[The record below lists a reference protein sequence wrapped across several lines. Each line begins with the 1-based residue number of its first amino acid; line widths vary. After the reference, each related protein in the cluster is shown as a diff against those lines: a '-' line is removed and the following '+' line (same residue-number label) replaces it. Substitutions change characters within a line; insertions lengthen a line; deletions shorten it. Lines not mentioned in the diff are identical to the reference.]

1 MGAPARG
8 RIARFVLGLSRGID
22 RLAGA
27 VTMFFLVVL
36 VTVVM
41 VQVVARYVL
50 FSPPAWTEEMARYA
64 MIWAGLM
71 GATLSFKRRFD
82 PALVNRAPGVTER
95 GPRAALI
102 ATVAGAFQGLV
113 VLIYLLPILWHSFYG
128 PNMNPERSFLMR
140 HSRMTAET
148 LGFPTLLV
156 AVAVPLMVVFI
167 LIHLAARIFEP
178 PEPVEQAVATDQVL
192 KS

>member
-8 RIARFVLGLSRGID
+8 RIARAVLGLSRGID
-22 RLAGA
+22 HLAGA
-27 VTMFFLVVL
+27 ATMVFLVVL

-41 VQVVARYVL
+41 VQVVARYIL

-82 PALVNRAPGVTER
+82 PALISRTPGTADR

-102 ATVAGAFQGLV
+102 ATAAGAFQGLV

-178 PEPVEQAVATDQVL
+178 AEEAEQATVTDEAL
-192 KS
+192 KP

>member
-1 MGAPARG
+1 MQGPVG
-8 RIARFVLGLSRGID
+8 RFVLGLSRGID

-27 VTMFFLVVL
+27 ATIVFLVAL
-36 VTVVM
+36 VGAVM

-50 FSPPAWTEEMARYA
+50 KSPPPWTEEMARYA

-82 PALVNRAPGVTER
+82 PALVTRGTNTSPR
-95 GPRAALI
+95 GPRGALLDAAS
-102 ATVAGAFQGLV
+102 GAFQGLV
-113 VLIYLLPILWHSFYG
+113 VMIYLLPILWHSFFG
-128 PNMNPERSFLMR
+128 PNMNPERSFLIR

-156 AVAVPLMVVFI
+156 AVAVPLMAVFI
-167 LIHLAARIFEP
+167 LIHLAARIFEGSC
-178 PEPVEQAVATDQVL
+178 EPLKADTAVDDAL

>member
-1 MGAPARG
+1 MRG
-8 RIARFVLGLSRGID
+8 PVGRFVLGLSHGID

-27 VTMFFLVVL
+27 ATIFFLIAL
-36 VTVVM
+36 VGAVM

-50 FSPPAWTEEMARYA
+50 NSPPPWTEEMARYA

-82 PALVNRAPGVTER
+82 PALFNHGTKTSPRSAR
-95 GPRAALI
+95 GALI
-102 ATVAGAFQGLV
+102 ATAAGAFQGLV
-113 VLIYLLPILWHSFYG
+113 VMIYLLPILWHSFFG
-128 PNMNPERSFLMR
+128 PNMNPDRSFLLR

-156 AVAVPLMVVFI
+156 AVAVPLMAVFI
-167 LIHLAARIFEP
+167 LIHLAARICEEAP
-178 PEPVEQAVATDQVL
+178 GALDPDGSANDPL

>member
-1 MGAPARG
+1 MPGPVG
-8 RIARFVLGLSRGID
+8 RFVLGLSRGID

-27 VTMFFLVVL
+27 ATMVFLVAL
-36 VTVVM
+36 VGAVM

-50 FSPPAWTEEMARYA
+50 NSPPPWTEEMARYA

-82 PALVNRAPGVTER
+82 PALVNRTPGTAAK

-102 ATVAGAFQGLV
+102 AAASGVFQGLV
-113 VLIYLLPILWHSFYG
+113 VMIYLLPILWHSFFG
-128 PNMNPERSFLMR
+128 PNMNPERSFLLR

-156 AVAVPLMVVFI
+156 AIAVPLMAIFI
-167 LIHLAARIFEP
+167 LIHLAARVFEP
-178 PEPVEQAVATDQVL
+178 AESAETQDASDALGT
-192 KS
+192 

>member
-1 MGAPARG
+1 MSGPARHP
-8 RIARFVLGLSRGID
+8 IPRFVLGLSRGID
-22 RLAGA
+22 HLAGA
-27 VTMFFLVVL
+27 VTMMFLVVL
-36 VTVVM
+36 VSVVM

-82 PALVNRAPGVTER
+82 PALISRTPGTGAK
-95 GPRAALI
+95 GPRAMLI
-102 ATVAGAFQGLV
+102 ATAAGAFQGLV
-113 VLIYLLPILWHSFYG
+113 VMIYLLPILWHSFYG

-148 LGFPTLLV
+148 LGFPTILV
-156 AVAVPLMVVFI
+156 AIAVPLMAIFI
-167 LIHLAARIFEP
+167 LIHLAARVFEP
-178 PEPVEQAVATDQVL
+178 AEEAEQAVATDEAL
-192 KS
+192 KP

>member
-1 MGAPARG
+1 MPGPVG
-8 RIARFVLGLSRGID
+8 RFVLGLSRGID

-27 VTMFFLVVL
+27 VTSVFLVAL
-36 VTVVM
+36 VGAVM
-41 VQVVARYVL
+41 VQVVARYL
-50 FSPPAWTEEMARYA
+50 LNSPPAWTEEMARYA

-82 PALVNRAPGVTER
+82 PALINRTPGTVEKTA
-95 GPRAALI
+95 RAALI
-102 ATVAGAFQGLV
+102 ATAAGAFQGLV
-113 VLIYLLPILWHSFYG
+113 VLIYLLPILWHSFFG

-167 LIHLAARIFEP
+167 LIHLVARIFEP
-178 PEPVEQAVATDQVL
+178 VEQAATSDHVA

>member
-8 RIARFVLGLSRGID
+8 KIARFVLGLSRGID
-22 RLAGA
+22 HLAGA
-27 VTMFFLVVL
+27 VTMAFLVVL

-82 PALVNRAPGVTER
+82 PALVNRAPGVAEKGT
-95 GPRAALI
+95 RAALI
-102 ATVAGAFQGLV
+102 AVLAGALQGLV
-113 VLIYLLPILWHSFYG
+113 VLIYLLPILWHSFFG

-148 LGFPTLLV
+148 MGFPTLLV
-156 AVAVPLMVVFI
+156 AIAVPLMVVFI

-178 PEPVEQAVATDQVL
+178 AEEAEQATGTDEAL
-192 KS
+192 KP

>member
-1 MGAPARG
+1 MVGPARG
-8 RIARFVLGLSRGID
+8 RIARLVLGLSRGID

-82 PALVNRAPGVTER
+82 PALVNRAPGVTEK
-95 GPRAALI
+95 GPRAALM

-148 LGFPTLLV
+148 MGFPTLLV

-178 PEPVEQAVATDQVL
+178 AEPVEQAVTTDQVL